1 VSVLTVLS
9 ALWLGVLASISP
21 CPLAANMAAF
31 SFIQKE
37 GLSPRRVLVS
47 GCLYSAGRSV
57 AFAIAGVIVISG
69 LLAIPEASIFMQRH
83 MNRIIGPI
91 LLIVGIFVLDLLEI
105 RRRRPIVDSV
115 SSGAP
120 FRGMAGSFFMG
131 VLFALAMC
139 PVSAALFFGGLIPLA
154 TEVGSRVFFPALFG
168 LGSGLP
174 VTILSVI
181 FSMGTRAVSR
191 SIGTV
196 YNLQKVIQA
205 ASGVLLI
212 LLGTYFSLTSTFGL
226 L

>member
-1 VSVLTVLS
+1 
-9 ALWLGVLASISP
+9 
-21 CPLAANMAAF
+21 
-31 SFIQKE
+31 
-37 GLSPRRVLVS
+37 
-47 GCLYSAGRSV
+47 
-57 AFAIAGVIVISG
+57 
-69 LLAIPEASIFMQRH
+69 
-83 MNRIIGPI
+83 
-91 LLIVGIFVLDLLEI
+91 
-105 RRRRPIVDSV
+105 
-115 SSGAP
+115 
-120 FRGMAGSFFMG
+120 MAGSFFMG